1 MLLIVGLLIVVIF
14 IGMPVAF
21 SIIACSVLYANLAKM
36 DLIFLPQQLVDGV
49 NIFPLVAVPLFIFMG
64 SFLVRI
70 KAVDILLDLFKAII
84 GQAKGNLAYMN
95 ILVSTFFAGVQ
106 GTALADT
113 AAIGSIFIPTMK
125 KDGYSPSLAAAI
137 TAASSVAGPIVP
149 PSVFMI
155 ILGATAN
162 ISVGRLFLGGFIPGA
177 VMTVFLMVVVY
188 IMLSIRKEE
197 IKVSPHLPFSALRLW
212 SAFVRSIP
220 ILFVPVLIVGGI
232 VGGIF
237 TATECAA
244 IGAFYSLLLSL
255 FGIGVDRLSFR
266 VLRESLEE
274 VVTTLGSVMLIVA
287 VSVAFGWIL
296 NALKATEILVHFFLN
311 VSTNAHVSLL
321 VISLIVLLLGCLI
334 DPMALLLML
343 GATLSRVTVQLGIDP
358 VHFGL
363 VFVLTLS
370 MAVVTPPVGSCMYV
384 SMAIAKITTP
394 EYTKAIWPFLIGLF
408 LTLLIIIFFP
418 AIVLWLPNL
427 IMKT

>member
-1 MLLIVGLLIVVIF
+1 MLFIVCLLIVLIF
-14 IGMPVAF
+14 LGMPVAF
-21 SIIACSVLYANLAKM
+21 CIIGCSVIYSTFAEM
-36 DLIFLPQQLVDGV
+36 DLIFLPQQLVDGI
-49 NIFPLVAVPLFIFMG
+49 NIFPLVAVPVFIFMG

-70 KAVDILLDLFKAII
+70 KAVDSLLELSKAMI
-84 GQAKGNLAYMN
+84 GQVKGNLAYVN
-95 ILVSTFFAGVQ
+95 ILGSTFFAGVQ

-113 AAIGSIFIPTMK
+113 AAIGSIFIPIMK
-125 KDGYSPSLAAAI
+125 KDGYSPSLSAAI
-137 TAASSVAGPIVP
+137 TAAASVAGPIVP

-155 ILGATAN
+155 ILGAIAN

-177 VMTVFLMVVVY
+177 VMTVFLMLVAY
-188 IMLSIRKEE
+188 LMLRMRKDE
-197 IKVSPHLPFSALRLW
+197 IKVNTQAFSVGRLW
-212 SAFVRSIP
+212 NVLLRSLP

-237 TATECAA
+237 TATECAS

-255 FGIGVDRLSFR
+255 FGIGVDRFSFK

-296 NALKATEILVHFFLN
+296 NALKATDILVHFFLN
-311 VSTNAHVSLL
+311 VSTNPHVTLL
-321 VISLIVLLLGCLI
+321 VISMLVLLLGCFI
-334 DPMALLLML
+334 DPMALLLMM
-343 GATLSRVTVQLGIDP
+343 GGTLASVTGQLGIDP

-384 SMAIAKITTP
+384 SMAIAKISTP
-394 EYTKAIWPFLIGLF
+394 EYSRAIWPFLLGLF
-408 LTLLIIIFFP
+408 LVLLIIIFFP
-418 AIVLWLPNL
+418 SVVLWLPNL
-427 IMKT
+427 FMKS

>member
-1 MLLIVGLLIVVIF
+1 MFLIVCLLMVVIF
-14 IGMPVAF
+14 LGMPVAF
-21 SIIACSVLYANLAKM
+21 CIIGCSVLYSAFSDM
-36 DLIFLPQQLVDGV
+36 DLIFLPQQMVDGV
-49 NIFPLVAVPLFIFMG
+49 NIFPLVAVPVFIFMG

-70 KAVDILLDLFKAII
+70 KAIDSLLELSKAMI
-84 GQAKGNLAYMN
+84 GQVNGNLAYVN
-95 ILVSTFFAGVQ
+95 ILGGTFFAGVQ

-125 KDGYSPSLAAAI
+125 KDGYPPSLAAAV

-155 ILGATAN
+155 ILGAIAN

-177 VMTVFLMVVVY
+177 VMTIFLMVVAY
-188 IMLSIRKEE
+188 LMLRMRKDDITTSIQ
-197 IKVSPHLPFSALRLW
+197 PFSAIRLW
-212 SAFVRSIP
+212 SAALRSLP

-232 VGGIF
+232 VGGVF
-237 TATECAA
+237 TATECAS

-255 FGIGVDRLSFR
+255 FGLGVERFSLK

-296 NALKATEILVHFFLN
+296 NAFKATDVLVNFFLN
-311 VSTNAHVSLL
+311 VSSNPHVTLL
-321 VISLIVLLLGCLI
+321 VISLIVLLLGCFI

-343 GATLSRVTVQLGIDP
+343 GGTLANVTGQLGIDP
-358 VHFGL
+358 IHFGL

-384 SMAIAKITTP
+384 SMSIAKISTQ
-394 EYTKAIWPFLIGLF
+394 EYSKAIWPFLVGLF
-408 LTLLIIIFFP
+408 LSLLVIIFIP
-418 AIVLWLPNL
+418 KVVLWLPNL
-427 IMKT
+427 LMKT

>member
-1 MLLIVGLLIVVIF
+1 MFLIVCLLMLVIF
-14 IGMPVAF
+14 LGMPVAF
-21 SIIACSVLYANLAKM
+21 CIIGCSVLYSAFADM
-36 DLIFLPQQLVDGV
+36 DLIFLPQQMVDGV
-49 NIFPLVAVPLFIFMG
+49 NIFPLVAVPVFIFMG

-70 KAVDILLDLFKAII
+70 KAIDSLLELSKAMI
-84 GQAKGNLAYMN
+84 GQVKGNLAYVN
-95 ILVSTFFAGVQ
+95 ILGGTFFAGVQ

-125 KDGYSPSLAAAI
+125 KDGYPPSLAAAV

-155 ILGATAN
+155 ILGAIAN

-177 VMTVFLMVVVY
+177 VMTIFLMVVAY
-188 IMLSIRKEE
+188 FMLRMRRDDITTSTQ
-197 IKVSPHLPFSALRLW
+197 PFSAVRLW
-212 SAFVRSIP
+212 SAVWHSLP

-232 VGGIF
+232 VGGVF
-237 TATECAA
+237 TATECAS

-255 FGIGVDRLSFR
+255 FGLGVERLSLKA
-266 VLRESLEE
+266 LRESLEE

-296 NALKATEILVHFFLN
+296 NALKATDVLVHFFLN
-311 VSTNAHVSLL
+311 VSSNPHVTLL
-321 VISLIVLLLGCLI
+321 VISLLVLLLGCFI

-343 GATLSRVTVQLGIDP
+343 GGTLASVTAQLGIDP
-358 VHFGL
+358 IHFGL

-384 SMAIAKITTP
+384 SMSIAKISTQ
-394 EYTKAIWPFLIGLF
+394 EYSKAIWPFLIGLF
-408 LTLLIIIFFP
+408 LALLVIIFIP
-418 AIVLWLPNL
+418 SVVLWLPNL
-427 IMKT
+427 LMKT